1 MNSDNK
7 KYNSD
12 TGSKKMSKSND
23 INELNKLENKDTS
36 QLNKKNLD
44 DGTDNEEKNNLK
56 NILLQSILREKLECD
71 MYEIP
76 LNLFKRIKID
86 KYGDCLYS
94 CISYYLYETQE
105 NHLKI
110 RNEVYQYLLNNK
122 ETYYQYFIPD
132 NDGEEI
138 PGNIDELI
146 VNYVNVNNKE
156 GEYGGDIELSI
167 LAHMLK
173 INIIILINGYKGYN
187 LFNQYEYN
195 DKNKL
200 VENVIFLY
208 FENNN
213 HFDYLNINEENENYT
228 TKNEFLIFI
237 KNSIEKNKNI
247 LSNIRKKIIQ

>member
-1 MNSDNK
+1 
-7 KYNSD
+7 
-12 TGSKKMSKSND
+12 
-23 INELNKLENKDTS
+23 
-36 QLNKKNLD
+36 
-44 DGTDNEEKNNLK
+44 
-56 NILLQSILREKLECD
+56 

-76 LNLFKRIKID
+76 LNLLKRIKID

-138 PGNIDELI
+138 PGNVDELI
-146 VNYVNVNNKE
+146 VNYVNVNNNE
-156 GEYGGDIELSI
+156 GEYGGDMELSI
-167 LAHMLK
+167 LANMLK
-173 INIIILINGYKGYN
+173 INIIILINGNKGYN
-187 LFNQYEYN
+187 LFN
-195 DKNKL
+195 
-200 VENVIFLY
+200 FLY